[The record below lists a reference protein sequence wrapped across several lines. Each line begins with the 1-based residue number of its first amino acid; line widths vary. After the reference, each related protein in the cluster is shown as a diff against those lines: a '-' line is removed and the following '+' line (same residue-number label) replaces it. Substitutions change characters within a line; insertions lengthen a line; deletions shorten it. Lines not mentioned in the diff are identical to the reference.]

1 MVNTKYTHW
10 IRVELQEFEKAFKY
24 SNFKFLPKQKF
35 PQSDDNKRKYFYI
48 CGDGV
53 MLMIG

>member
-1 MVNTKYTHW
+1 MYKNMKAAKIGKTGRPRK
-10 IRVELQEFEKAFKY
+10 IRQTQTQINRKTDE
-24 SNFKFLPKQKF
+24 QKT
-35 PQSDDNKRKYFYI
+35 KYFYI